1 MEVTAEQTNRAE
13 SRANDRP
20 ETVKA
25 GGETMEGDDR
35 EGDKRDRQGTL
46 PSQDESLNE
55 NKRIKSKEN

>member
-1 MEVTAEQTNRAE
+1 
-13 SRANDRP
+13 
-20 ETVKA
+20 
-25 GGETMEGDDR
+25 MEGDDR